1 MKYTNKQYASGL
13 LETLLGKPEKK
24 QKEIVRRF
32 LLILTKNRDWSRL
45 EGILD
50 EAEKICL
57 KEAGL
62 KKVYLE
68 TPSPVYPALKKEIQK
83 ILGEAELSSGKKIFF
98 SAKTNPAL
106 FGGVRILIDN
116 ELLIDASAKR
126 QLDKIFV
133 NPVRSLPKTTI

>member
-13 LETLLGKPEKK
+13 LEALEGKPEKK

-32 LLILTKNRDWSRL
+32 LLVLTKNRDWSRL
-45 EGILD
+45 EGIFE
-50 EAEKICL
+50 EAERICL

-62 KKVYLE
+62 KKVYVE
-68 TPSPVYPALKKEIQK
+68 TPSSVYPVLKKEIQK
-83 ILGEAELSSGKKIFF
+83 ILGKKIFF
-98 SAKTNPAL
+98 SAKTKPAL

-133 NPVRSLPKTTI
+133 NPVRKMFYAK